1 MQNIGREV
9 LLYLSRWDDD
19 ISSTQVS
26 GVASVCRVPL
36 FNQHCCLFQ
45 FGSLGVSFSAS
56 ADVSLS
62 TCVVSPLTQR
72 FFERPGQGRLEH
84 QQARFFRLVQQLLLN
99 CRLCELPIIL
109 GRDGLDLCRAPVL
122 LPHRLPVRSGAA
134 HLDHRWH
141 QVSHRAAHHFSLQLR
156 RVCAHTRP
164 LAPRPRN
171 AKIRTE
177 CRQYPPLSRTD
188 SAQIARVQAAGLG
201 QFRPRDWQV
210 SSSALHVSMCACSV
224 SMSVSVSVSLCA
236 CQ

>member
-1 MQNIGREV
+1 MEGI
-9 LLYLSRWDDD
+9 
-19 ISSTQVS
+19 
-26 GVASVCRVPL
+26 ASASLVPL
-36 FNQHCCLFQ
+36 FVNTA
-45 FGSLGVSFSAS
+45 VSVNSATL
-56 ADVSLS
+56 VSLS
-62 TCVVSPLTQR
+62 MHQQLCHFSCVVSPLTQR

-84 QQARFFRLVQQLLLN
+84 QQARFFRPVQQLLLN
-99 CRLCELPIIL
+99 RRLCELSIIL
-109 GRDGLDLCRAPVL
+109 GRDRLDFRRAPVL

-134 HLDHRWH
+134 HLDNRWH
-141 QVSHRAAHHFSLQLR
+141 QVSHRAPHHFSLQLR

>member
-1 MQNIGREV
+1 M
-9 LLYLSRWDDD
+9 
-19 ISSTQVS
+19 
-26 GVASVCRVPL
+26 CHFP
-36 FNQHCCLFQ
+36 
-45 FGSLGVSFSAS
+45 
-56 ADVSLS
+56 
-62 TCVVSPLTQR
+62 CVVSPLTQR

-99 CRLCELPIIL
+99 RRLCELSIIL

-141 QVSHRAAHHFSLQLR
+141 QVSHRAPHHFSLQLR
-156 RVCAHTRP
+156 RVSAHTRP

-177 CRQYPPLSRTD
+177 CWQYPPLSRTD